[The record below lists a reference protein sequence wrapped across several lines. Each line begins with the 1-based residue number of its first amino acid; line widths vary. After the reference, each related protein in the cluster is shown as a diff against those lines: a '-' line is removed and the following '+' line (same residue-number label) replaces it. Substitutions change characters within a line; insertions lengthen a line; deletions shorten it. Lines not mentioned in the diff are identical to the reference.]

1 MKKFGEFIC
10 KHKIAILII
19 ALILIIPSILGMMAT
34 RVNYDILTY
43 LPDGIETIQGENIL
57 SEDFGMGSFS
67 VVIVENMSQDDIIKL
82 EDKIREIDSV
92 GTVIG
97 ITDVTGSEIPIEML
111 PDEVLEK
118 LYKDDNTTAI
128 LVTLQDGIAEDRTLD
143 AIQELRDITD
153 QSCKISGMSATNL
166 DIKNICNSEVIIYV
180 IIAVILCIL
189 ILSIALDSYIAPLI
203 LLANIGIAV
212 LYNMGTNII
221 FGEISYITKAISA
234 VLQLGVTMD
243 FAIFLY
249 HSYKQ
254 EKQNEQNND
263 KAMANAIASTL
274 KSVVGSSITTIAGF
288 LALCAMS
295 LTLGKD
301 IGLVM
306 AKGVLFGVICT
317 VTILPALILVFDK
330 LIEKTSHK
338 VILPKFTKVKN
349 FAIKHYK
356 IIIAVFIVILPFAIY
371 GYTHTESYYNL
382 TSGLPESLESVS
394 ANNELSEK
402 FGMTSTEL
410 ILIDKNIPDSE
421 ISEMLE
427 KIDNLDGVALSLSY
441 SKIIDNLDMPAE
453 MLPEEVTNMLTSD
466 KYQMIIVCSEY
477 ENATDELNNQIAQ
490 VDEIIK
496 SYDENSLMAG
506 EGPLMKDLV
515 EIANHD
521 FNSVNTFSIIV
532 IFILMFVVLQS
543 VSLPVI
549 LIIVIEFAIFINL
562 GIPAF
567 TGTKI
572 PFVASITIGT
582 IQLGATIDYAIL
594 ITNKYILKRKEG
606 LSKRDSID
614 FALETSI
621 SSIVVSGL
629 CFFGAT
635 FGVGMYSEIEMISA
649 LCVLISRGAIISMIT
664 VILALPAFLM
674 IFDKIICK
682 TTLGMKK
689 IEGKRD

>member
-1 MKKFGEFIC
+1 M
-10 KHKIAILII
+10 
-19 ALILIIPSILGMMAT
+19 
-34 RVNYDILTY
+34 V
-43 LPDGIETIQGENIL
+43 
-57 SEDFGMGSFS
+57 
-67 VVIVENMSQDDIIKL
+67 
-82 EDKIREIDSV
+82 
-92 GTVIG
+92 
-97 ITDVTGSEIPIEML
+97 
-111 PDEVLEK
+111 
-118 LYKDDNTTAI
+118 
-128 LVTLQDGIAEDRTLD
+128 
-143 AIQELRDITD
+143 
-153 QSCKISGMSATNL
+153 
-166 DIKNICNSEVIIYV
+166 
-180 IIAVILCIL
+180 
-189 ILSIALDSYIAPLI
+189 
-203 LLANIGIAV
+203 
-212 LYNMGTNII
+212 
-221 FGEISYITKAISA
+221 
-234 VLQLGVTMD
+234 
-243 FAIFLY
+243 
-249 HSYKQ
+249 
-254 EKQNEQNND
+254 
-263 KAMANAIASTL
+263 
-274 KSVVGSSITTIAGF
+274 
-288 LALCAMS
+288 
-295 LTLGKD
+295 
-301 IGLVM
+301 
-306 AKGVLFGVICT
+306 
-317 VTILPALILVFDK
+317 
-330 LIEKTSHK
+330 
-338 VILPKFTKVKN
+338 
-349 FAIKHYK
+349 
-356 IIIAVFIVILPFAIY
+356 
-371 GYTHTESYYNL
+371 
-382 TSGLPESLESVS
+382 
-394 ANNELSEK
+394 
-402 FGMTSTEL
+402 STEL
-410 ILIDKNIPDSE
+410 LLVDKNLPQDQVSD
-421 ISEMLE
+421 MLE
-427 KIDNLDGVALSLSY
+427 EIENVDGVGLTLSY
-441 SKIIDNLDMPAE
+441 SKITSALDMPE
-453 MLPEEVTNMLTSD
+453 EFLPEEVLNIFTSD
-466 KYQMIIVCSEY
+466 KYQMIIVSSKY
-477 ENATDELNNQIAQ
+477 ENATDELNEQIAKINDI
-490 VDEIIK
+490 VK